1 MRTKMLFMWDG
12 FLRVKSLSHTTRH
25 AVQKKQKNSPTDR
38 LRPTDK
44 KTSAGLNLSVGENPL
59 GLRSLKSPLGLVSV
73 VMAWLGI
80 AMLHIAAPTW
90 AGETVPYTLAQR
102 TQKAAVIVI
111 AEVESMS
118 SNWDD
123 EGREIYTY
131 ITLRV
136 VEKIKGTIEGN
147 QIVLRQ
153 LGGIVGNVESRVSGM
168 PQFARREKVLVFLGR
183 YPSSP
188 YFGVMDWL
196 EGKKTIQY
204 NAAGQETVSVGTR
217 GESSRLLKEYIDE
230 IQAMM
235 KQK

>member
-1 MRTKMLFMWDG
+1 MPQKIFIWNCVTRKKNQKRTQRRRD
-12 FLRVKSLSHTTRH
+12 
-25 AVQKKQKNSPTDR
+25 A
-38 LRPTDK
+38 LRPASMNIK
-44 KTSAGLNLSVGENPL
+44 GNGAGKITQSFFFAFLCAFAS
-59 GLRSLKSPLGLVSV
+59 LRECFCFYFTFNRITWFGIV
-73 VMAWLGI
+73 VFFV
-80 AMLHIAAPTW
+80 AAPLQ

-102 TQKAAVIVI
+102 TQKAEVIVV
-111 AEVESMS
+111 AEVASMS

-123 EGREIYTY
+123 DGREIYTY

-136 VEKIKGTIEGN
+136 VEKIKGNIEGN
-147 QIVLRQ
+147 QIVLRH

-168 PQFARREKVLVFLGR
+168 PQFVRHEKVLVFLGR

-204 NAAGQETVSVGTR
+204 NAAGQEMVRVGTR
-217 GESSRLLKEYIDE
+217 GESSRLLKEYIGE
-230 IQAMM
+230 IQSLL

>member
-1 MRTKMLFMWDG
+1 MRPKIFFTGDDLF
-12 FLRVKSLSHTTRH
+12 RVKSL
-25 AVQKKQKNSPTDR
+25 QKNQKRSPTDR

-44 KTSAGLNLSVGENPL
+44 KTSAGLNLSVGKNLL
-59 GLRSLKSPLGLVSV
+59 GLRPLKSFLGLVSV
-73 VMAWLGI
+73 VMAWLGMV
-80 AMLHIAAPTW
+80 MLILVSSAH

-102 TQKAAVIVI
+102 TQKAEVIVV
-111 AEVESMS
+111 AEVMSMS

-123 EGREIYTY
+123 DGREIYTY

-136 VEKIKGTIEGN
+136 VEKIKGNVEGN
-147 QIVLRQ
+147 QIVLRH

-168 PQFARREKVLVFLGR
+168 PQFARQEKVLVFLGR
-183 YPSSP
+183 YPSST

-204 NAAGQETVSVGTR
+204 NAAGQEMVRVGTR
-217 GESSRLLKEYIDE
+217 GESNQSLKEYIGE
-230 IQAMM
+230 IQSLL